1 MLFEEEVCGFLA
13 DNDME
18 CRMEQAES
26 FTVLAAM
33 DSNVVTVPVP
43 VRSAAPEDA
52 DMENRRL
59 RTVLENIDPSRKA
72 VVLPEDLWRSRGAM
86 MRARLLAQHGLFRSV
101 FARNTSARRITA
113 DIAAG
118 FFGQCHTYGDAASRY
133 RYGLFTKDGE
143 MVAAASFS
151 SGRTWQKSGRRIHS
165 HEWVRYAS
173 LPDVRVVGGMGK
185 ILKFFIG
192 DVCPDDVMSYAD
204 LEWTDGKVYE
214 KLGFEEDGFREPVLF
229 AVDVETWKRRP
240 VKCSAE
246 AGTEAGT
253 FFHKNLGSRKYR
265 LKLYG
270 TDENSLLPN
279 Y

>member
-18 CRMEQAES
+18 CRVERAEG
-26 FTVLAAM
+26 FTVLADM
-33 DSNVVTVPVP
+33 DRNVATVPVP
-43 VRSAAPEDA
+43 VRSAAPEEA
-52 DMENRRL
+52 DRENMRL
-59 RTVLENIDPSRKA
+59 RTLLERIEPFRKT
-72 VVLPEDLWRSRGAM
+72 VVLPEDLWRSHGAM
-86 MRARLLAQHGLFRSV
+86 MRARLLAQHGRFRAV

-118 FFGQCHTYGDAASRY
+118 FLGQCHTYGDASSRY

-151 SGRTWQKSGRRIHS
+151 SGRTWLKSGMKIRS

-173 LPDVRVVGGMGK
+173 LPEARVIGGMGK
-185 ILKFFIG
+185 ILQTFIR

-214 KLGFEEDGFREPVLF
+214 KLGFVEDGFREPVLF
-229 AVDVETWKRRP
+229 SVDAETWKRHP
-240 VKCSAE
+240 VKLPAE
-246 AGTEAGT
+246 AAGKL
-253 FFHKNLGSRKYR
+253 FHKNLGSRKYR

-270 TDENSLLPN
+270 TEENSPLSN
-279 Y
+279 R